1 MRQLIAL
8 ICFLLLGGFKETV
21 SGVTQTNGFEYE
33 ISGGEAFVIAYNGT
47 NATNVLVPDFIEGK
61 PVVSV
66 GYAFKYKP
74 ILGVKLPS
82 SLKKINELAFYQAKF
97 MTNLVIPAGVTN
109 IGYTAFAECSKLRS
123 IEFAS
128 DQLSDLGQ
136 AAFYNCS
143 ELSAIRIPT
152 NVPSLNSFLF
162 SGCRSLTNVTI
173 KGNLSYV
180 SNRVFESCTSLKQL
194 VFEGAVTNIYSTY
207 ISGEYRGV
215 FPGSGLTNIIF
226 KKKVRLI
233 DDGAFYNSKQL
244 QTLILEDD
252 VGTVGSNVFLGCDQ
266 LANIY
271 FQGQLTSVSSRAFA
285 ELKQLQ
291 TMVLPRGLEKIEE
304 LAFQNCSNL
313 KEVIFLGDTPPIK
326 PTTIFL
332 DCPDDLIVKIPQVA
346 PAWDSFRGGL
356 YDGRALGT
364 TVTLATLSNYPV
376 AYPIRQGKSLG
387 DSRLTGGKANVSGKF
402 EFENTNTIPPP
413 GISPQP
419 VLFRPDLWYLDEL
432 KFDVPVQA
440 LTNIPQV
447 NLPPK
452 SVAYMGKRFYLKVDA
467 SDGPNTFTQTGL
479 PSGLALGAATGEI
492 QGIPKEV
499 GTHVV
504 EISASNASSY
514 AGLATFE
521 LKVGRGTPE
530 IGSAPTAS
538 VIRAGQPLAA
548 SRLGGGIATNDLG
561 VLPGKFSWL
570 VPDRKPTVGTS
581 LQKARFVP
589 QDLANHQPIVISIP
603 VIALGITSDL
613 SEITLTRGVNQAGLY
628 VVQANMTG
636 VNFTASGLP
645 PGLKLDPRTGILSG
659 RPTRVGTYKA
669 SLFAARSP
677 GDRFVAQKTFTV
689 IARSAAATYFE
700 QALSLLKFQ
709 PASP

>member
-1 MRQLIAL
+1 MSQLFAV
-8 ICFLLLGGFKETV
+8 ICFLLLGGFNETV
-21 SGVTQTNGFEYE
+21 YGVTQTNGFEYE
-33 ISGGEAFVIAYNGT
+33 ISADEAFVIAYNGP

-82 SLKKINELAFYQAKF
+82 SLKKINELSFYQAKF
-97 MTNLVIPAGVTN
+97 LTNLVIPAGVTN
-109 IGYTAFAECSKLRS
+109 IGSSAFAECSKLRS

-173 KGNLSYV
+173 RGNLDRISD
-180 SNRVFESCTSLKQL
+180 RVFGNCTSLKQL
-194 VFEGAVTNIYSTY
+194 VFEGRVAKINSTY
-207 ISGEYRGV
+207 IGGEYWGV

-226 KKKVRLI
+226 KKKVGEI
-233 DDGAFYNSKQL
+233 DEGAFYNSKQL
-244 QTLILEDD
+244 QTLIFEDD
-252 VGTVGSNVFLGCDQ
+252 VGTVGSDLFLGCDQ

-271 FQGQLTSVSSRAFA
+271 FQGQLTLVRSNAFA

-291 TMVLPRGLEKIEE
+291 TMVLPRGLADINE
-304 LAFQNCSNL
+304 LAFLNCSNL
-313 KEVIFLGDTPPIK
+313 KEVIFLGDTPPRK

-332 DCPDDLIVKIPQVA
+332 GCPDDLIVKIPQVA

-356 YDGRALGT
+356 YDGRALGA
-364 TVTLATLSNYPV
+364 TVTMATISNFPV
-376 AYPIRQGKSLG
+376 AYPIRQGQSLA
-387 DSRLTGGKANVSGKF
+387 DSRLTGGTANVSGKF

-413 GISPQP
+413 GISSQP

-452 SVAYMGKRFYLKVDA
+452 SVAYVGKRFYLKVDA

-479 PSGLALGAATGEI
+479 PPGISLGSASGEI
-492 QGIPKEV
+492 QGIPLGV
-499 GTHVV
+499 GSHAV

-514 AGLATFE
+514 AGLANFT
-521 LKVGRGTPE
+521 LQVSRGTPE
-530 IGSAPTAS
+530 IGVSPTAS
-538 VIRAGQPLAA
+538 IIRAGQPLSA
-548 SRLGGGIATNDLG
+548 SRLAGGLATNDLG
-561 VLPGKFSWL
+561 VLSGKFSWL
-570 VPDRKPTVGTS
+570 VSDRKPAAGTS

-603 VIALGITSDL
+603 VTALGITSDL
-613 SEITLTRGVNQAGLY
+613 SEITLTQGVNQAGLY

-636 VNFTASGLP
+636 VKFTASGLP
-645 PGLKLDPRTGILSG
+645 PGLKLDPQTGILSG
-659 RPTRVGTYKA
+659 RPTRAGTYTT

-677 GDRFVAQKTFTV
+677 GDHFVAQKTFTV